1 MDFETLRITVD
12 LLINSIHPIA
22 ERNPNQHT
30 QKDDF
35 ERILDIAK
43 EHFYDNEL
51 IRTMD
56 SGTGSSIMAID
67 LLQKLSIIK
76 SALEGEEETSEEE
89 KPEWEEP
96 EE

>member
-1 MDFETLRITVD
+1 MDLETLRITVD
-12 LLINSIHPIA
+12 LLINSIRPIA

-76 SALEGEEETSEEE
+76 SALEGKEETSEEE